1 MNILFSDEQLANSNT
16 GGRRGYLPLDSLFQ
30 APREPREGEGDTA
43 VKRLSM
49 RETLRG
55 DRRFEKAVRTAA
67 SCCELEAKFSLY
79 FNEVHRR

>member
-1 MNILFSDEQLANSNT
+1 MGKSKKRKRSE
-16 GGRRGYLPLDSLFQ
+16 R
-30 APREPREGEGDTA
+30 DTA

-49 RETLRG
+49 RENLRG
-55 DRRFEKAVRTAA
+55 DRRIVRFEKAVMTAA